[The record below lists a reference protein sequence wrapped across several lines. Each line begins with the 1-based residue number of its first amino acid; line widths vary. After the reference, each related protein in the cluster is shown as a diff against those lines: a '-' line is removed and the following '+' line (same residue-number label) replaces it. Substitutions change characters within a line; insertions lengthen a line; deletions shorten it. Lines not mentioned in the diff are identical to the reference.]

1 MRRLMPYPQV
11 ANDRTGRR
19 CHQVRATASV
29 PACGVGRARYWVS
42 MKEIGTRRFVDRDIE
57 LAQFAWAV
65 EGARRGTPAVLL
77 VGGEAGIGKS
87 SLVREGAA
95 RAGIAS
101 FLGRSVQVGGQPL
114 PLSPLIDLI
123 RQIGRRQP
131 RGLLDQPAF
140 TRLTRLTRASAQLNG
155 DSAGGIFDAV
165 LGLVGAL
172 GADTAVLAGFED
184 LHWADGTTWDVF
196 EFLVRNL
203 LDEHV
208 VLVGTYRTP
217 GAGLDPH
224 QRRRLAE
231 LSRLPGV
238 HRVQLEGLTR
248 TDVEAQV
255 SDLMAAQPP
264 RVFIEQLMARA
275 QGNPYFTE
283 ELVSAH
289 AQGDALP
296 PQLADL
302 VAADLAACRPST
314 RAALAVLATIGRDT
328 SHDFLAAILTEPE
341 PTVEQAVHEA
351 VSAQLVAVDRDTG
364 HYRFRHPLVGE
375 VVYDGLLPSERGRL
389 HKRVAQALQE
399 RRQPGAALDI
409 GELAV
414 HLDKAG
420 DRAGALA
427 ASIAAADSA
436 ENLAPAAALTHL
448 ERALSL
454 WGDNPPNPAEHARRL
469 WQAADLASATGANQ
483 RAAQL
488 SRTALALGDPP
499 RGRAWGYER
508 LGRFL
513 WANGELDEAARAY
526 EQAASLVSADDRTP
540 GAASAFA
547 GLAQASLMR
556 CQFPTA
562 ERWSRRALDICG
574 EGGGTT
580 ATRVS
585 AQHVL
590 GLVHCQRG
598 DHRAALEI
606 CQDAV
611 AATDGVPLHV
621 HLLAVVY
628 LVMAL
633 MGAGRYQDA
642 VNIALDGTA
651 EAQRAGL
658 AASHAAYLTG
668 AAAESLV
675 RLGRW
680 RQADSLLHSATG
692 LDLIPI
698 ASNRILAARTLLTA
712 RRGEAGIAQELI
724 DVLLATPVGAYH
736 QALAW
741 ATCAESHLALGNWAG
756 AHRAAET
763 LAAMKTSPIS
773 PAKLAMLTV
782 TATVEMALD
791 NRARGNPMDAAA
803 TARRLTRSIP
813 APRRVTVTTPGTSL
827 EAAHLA
833 HAQAAPTLL
842 TGADPGRW
850 REAAKA
856 WDTVGDP
863 WAGAWARTHQAVAA
877 AAQGNAGE
885 AADALRAAYRT
896 ATSLGA
902 QRLISIIEQS
912 AIRARLS
919 LDEPAAAQL
928 GPDAASKLGLTPRED
943 EVLGLVS
950 AGLTNREIGERLFVS
965 EKTASV
971 HVSNILRKLGVATRI
986 DAAALAQRAAL
997 T

>member
-1 MRRLMPYPQV
+1 M
-11 ANDRTGRR
+11 T
-19 CHQVRATASV
+19 
-29 PACGVGRARYWVS
+29 
-42 MKEIGTRRFVDRDIE
+42 EIGTRRFVDRDIE
-57 LAQFAWAV
+57 LARFARAV
-65 EGARRGTPAVLL
+65 EGARHGTPAVLL

-114 PLSPLIDLI
+114 PLSPLVDLI

-140 TRLTRLTRASAQLNG
+140 ARLTRLTRASAQLNG
-155 DSAGGIFDAV
+155 ESAGGIFDAM
-165 LGLVGAL
+165 LGLVGVL

-217 GAGLDPH
+217 GAGLDAH

-238 HRVQLEGLTR
+238 HRVQLSGLTR
-248 TDVEAQV
+248 SDVEAQV

-264 RVFIEQLMARA
+264 RAFIEQLMARA

-283 ELVSAH
+283 ELVTAH

-302 VAADLAACRPST
+302 VAADLAACRPRT
-314 RAALAVLATIGRDT
+314 RAALAALATIGRDT
-328 SHDFLAAILTEPE
+328 SHDLLAAILTESE
-341 PTVEQAVHEA
+341 PRVERAVHEA
-351 VSAQLVAVDRDTG
+351 VGAQLVVVDRDTG

-375 VVYDGLLPSERGRL
+375 VVYDGLLPSERARL
-389 HKRVAQALQE
+389 HKRVAQAMQE
-399 RRQPGAALDI
+399 RRQPGAALDTS
-409 GELAV
+409 ELAV

-427 ASIAAADSA
+427 ASLAAADSV
-436 ENLAPAAALTHL
+436 EDLAPAAALTHL

-454 WGDNPPNPAEHARRL
+454 WDDNPPNPAEHARRL

-526 EQAASLVSADDRTP
+526 EQAASLVNADDRTP

-556 CQFPTA
+556 CQFPAA

-585 AQHVL
+585 AQHIL
-590 GLVHCQRG
+590 GLVHSQRG

-611 AATDGVPLHV
+611 
-621 HLLAVVY
+621 
-628 LVMAL
+628 
-633 MGAGRYQDA
+633 
-642 VNIALDGTA
+642 
-651 EAQRAGL
+651 
-658 AASHAAYLTG
+658 
-668 AAAESLV
+668 
-675 RLGRW
+675 
-680 RQADSLLHSATG
+680 
-692 LDLIPI
+692 
-698 ASNRILAARTLLTA
+698 
-712 RRGEAGIAQELI
+712 
-724 DVLLATPVGAYH
+724 
-736 QALAW
+736 
-741 ATCAESHLALGNWAG
+741 
-756 AHRAAET
+756 
-763 LAAMKTSPIS
+763 
-773 PAKLAMLTV
+773 
-782 TATVEMALD
+782 
-791 NRARGNPMDAAA
+791 
-803 TARRLTRSIP
+803 
-813 APRRVTVTTPGTSL
+813 
-827 EAAHLA
+827 
-833 HAQAAPTLL
+833 
-842 TGADPGRW
+842 
-850 REAAKA
+850 
-856 WDTVGDP
+856 
-863 WAGAWARTHQAVAA
+863 
-877 AAQGNAGE
+877 
-885 AADALRAAYRT
+885 
-896 ATSLGA
+896 
-902 QRLISIIEQS
+902 
-912 AIRARLS
+912 
-919 LDEPAAAQL
+919 
-928 GPDAASKLGLTPRED
+928 
-943 EVLGLVS
+943 
-950 AGLTNREIGERLFVS
+950 
-965 EKTASV
+965 
-971 HVSNILRKLGVATRI
+971 
-986 DAAALAQRAAL
+986 
-997 T
+997 